1 MCCIV
6 FVVVYNEIAQK
17 SQYKNEKNK
26 RPSMSN
32 LSGLKQQFTF
42 PLSGPL
48 KKQQVDADAS
58 ALIVCGRNGVD
69 AE

>member
-1 MCCIV
+1 
-6 FVVVYNEIAQK
+6 
-17 SQYKNEKNK
+17 
-26 RPSMSN
+26 MSN